1 MAKKQ
6 PLNNRIN
13 KEAMFKKIMPSASA
27 RQKAPERP
35 APSASGGDELLDG
48 LSDDLI
54 DLAVGNFGDDLL
66 DQLPSQPRVFA
77 TPGAPT
83 APVPPPPSVTLPQE
97 PFEGY
102 AIGEERQAP
111 AAPQE
116 APQYAPP
123 QEAPPQASQGEAQ
136 EPLPPAYPPQYPSAP
151 DYQQSPP
158 QNFVPTQ
165 PQNQGYPP
173 PGYVPTQPMPGY
185 PAPYPY
191 PYPPYPY
198 PPQEYP
204 YPPQEHQAPEP
215 AKNPPP
221 DENDGMPRIEQMP
234 SATVVAD
241 SASVVTDTVVIQENS
256 PASARDQSPA
266 EKGHLQPPKPREP
279 EEEPEQPPDHEFQPE
294 MELEPEAT
302 HLLDDYDAFPPLSE
316 GDGDVVNIA
325 ERIVSAWLD
334 DAIAHVHGC
343 CCEKCRL
350 DVAAFTLNRLAPQYV
365 LAEEL
370 TEEALCSR
378 KTVAETVEMV
388 YKAAFQVKTFPRH

>member
-1 MAKKQ
+1 MSKKQ

-13 KEAMFKKIMPSASA
+13 KEAMFKKIMPSASV

-48 LSDDLI
+48 LSDNLI

-77 TPGAPT
+77 TPAAPT
-83 APVPPPPSVTLPQE
+83 APVPPPPSVSHPQDPLE
-97 PFEGY
+97 NY
-102 AIGEERQAP
+102 ADGNERL
-111 AAPQE
+111 APQE
-116 APQYAPP
+116 APAPQYAPP
-123 QEAPPQASQGEAQ
+123 PEETPFMPQAPQQAQ
-136 EPLPPAYPPQYPSAP
+136 YPPQYPPAP
-151 DYQQSPP
+151 QPGGTDYQQPPP
-158 QNFVPTQ
+158 QSFVPTQ
-165 PQNQGYPP
+165 AQNQGYPP

-198 PPQEYP
+198 PPQDNP
-204 YPPQEHQAPEP
+204 YPPQEQRTPPPSEPAPE
-215 AKNPPP
+215 
-221 DENDGMPRIEQMP
+221 ENDGMPRIEQMP

-241 SASVVTDTVVIQENS
+241 SASVVTDTVVIQENN
-256 PASARDQSPA
+256 PAPAAQPEPPA
-266 EKGHLQPPKPREP
+266 EAKPRPEPQAP
-279 EEEPEQPPDHEFQPE
+279 EEEPEQPPHEFQPE

-316 GDGDVVNIA
+316 GNGEFVNVA

-334 DAIAHVHGC
+334 EAIARVRGC
-343 CCEKCRL
+343 QCEKCRL
-350 DVAAFTLNRLAPQYV
+350 DVAAFALNRIAPQYV
-365 LAEEL
+365 LTDEL
-370 TEEALCSR
+370 TEEALCRR
-378 KTVAETVEMV
+378 KTVAETVEIL